1 MTVTQPARPA
11 PVAPGRV
18 PFPTVDEVSLHCT
31 DPVEPET
38 VHIEIHFPGR
48 FEPERLRTALA
59 EAGRRHPRFL
69 QRKAGSRW
77 WHRRYRW
84 QLTAD
89 ADVDPVT
96 FLAAGPGVL
105 EAARERTMT
114 DCPPLDAAPPVR
126 IEAVETEDG
135 GTVLMTTVNHTAMD
149 GPSCLRVLATA
160 AEVYAGGAPQ
170 SAPPSGGTAPGGTGG
185 AGTRT
190 AAAKPPPPPPPEPS
204 AGARSGPTRPARIA
218 GDTSSSASSGAPG
231 TGNGML
237 LLDLPAPRRT
247 SYGATVN
254 DQLLVATCLT
264 AARWN
269 RAHGARSGPVRITM
283 PVDNRA
289 RESAEMLIGNGTRL
303 TEVGFGPEE
312 RADAEALTG
321 GEAPDRAAV
330 ERLLRATMARTH
342 TLKSESRH
350 PLGLSGVLLTA
361 PVLPVGVR
369 GALAR
374 TLRRAAAPLMST
386 TLLSN
391 LGRIVYP
398 LDFGAAGR
406 PTAVWFSAPSRMPR
420 GLAITAAST
429 AGRLHLTIRY
439 SRALLD
445 HAAAVR
451 IGELMQQGLAACAEA
466 AEDAE
471 DAGHTGHA
479 GAAG

>member
-11 PVAPGRV
+11 PAVPGRV

-31 DPVEPET
+31 DPLEPET
-38 VHIEIHFPGR
+38 VHIELHFPGR

-59 EAGRRHPRFL
+59 EAARRHPRFQ
-69 QRKAGSRW
+69 QRKADSRW
-77 WHRRYRW
+77 WHRRYQW
-84 QLTAD
+84 QVTAE
-89 ADVDPVT
+89 ADVDPVS

-114 DCPPLDAAPPVR
+114 DCPPLYAAPPVR

-160 AEVYAGGAPQ
+160 AEAYAGGGPQAPPAGGTG
-170 SAPPSGGTAPGGTGG
+170 SGGTRPKAAPAAPPS
-185 AGTRT
+185 
-190 AAAKPPPPPPPEPS
+190 PPPA
-204 AGARSGPTRPARIA
+204 AGRSGPTRPARIA
-218 GDTSSSASSGAPG
+218 GDTSAPG
-231 TGNGML
+231 TGNGLL

-269 RAHGARSGPVRITM
+269 RAHGARTAPVRLTM

-289 RESAEMLIGNGTRL
+289 RESAGMLIGNGTRL
-303 TEVGFGPEE
+303 TEVGFDPGE
-312 RADAEALTG
+312 RTDAEALTG
-321 GEAPDRAAV
+321 GEAPDQAAV

-342 TLKSESRH
+342 ALKSEPSR
-350 PLGLSGVLLTA
+350 PLGLYGVLLTA

-369 GALAR
+369 GVLAR
-374 TLRRAAAPLMST
+374 TLRSTAAPLMST

-398 LDFGAAGR
+398 LDFGPAGR
-406 PTAVWFSAPSRMPR
+406 PSAVWVSAPSRMPR

-429 AGRLHLTIRY
+429 AGRLHLAIRY

-445 HAAAVR
+445 HAAAAR
-451 IGELMQQGLAACAEA
+451 IGELMRQGLAACV
-466 AEDAE
+466 ED
-471 DAGHTGHA
+471 T
-479 GAAG
+479 GAAGGPA

>member
-11 PVAPGRV
+11 PAAPGLV
-18 PFPTVDEVSLHCT
+18 PFPTVDEVSLHCA
-31 DPVEPET
+31 DPAEPET
-38 VHIEIHFPGR
+38 VHIELHFPGR

-59 EAGRRHPRFL
+59 EAARRHPRFL
-69 QRKAGSRW
+69 QRKADSRW

-84 QLTAD
+84 QVTAEPD
-89 ADVDPVT
+89 LDPVT
-96 FLAAGPGVL
+96 FRAAGPGVL

-114 DCPPLDAAPPVR
+114 DCPPLTAAPPVR
-126 IEAVETEDG
+126 LEVVETADG
-135 GTVLMTTVNHTAMD
+135 GSVLMTTVNHTAMD

-160 AEVYAGGAPQ
+160 AEVYAAGAGAEPP
-170 SAPPSGGTAPGGTGG
+170 APPSPGGAGPGGTG
-185 AGTRT
+185 TRT
-190 AAAKPPPPPPPEPS
+190 APAKPAPAPPPPA
-204 AGARSGPTRPARIA
+204 AGRSGPTRPARIA
-218 GDTSSSASSGAPG
+218 ADTSAPASAPASPGASA
-231 TGNGML
+231 TGNGMH

-254 DQLLVATCLT
+254 DQLLVATCLA

-269 RAHGARSGPVRITM
+269 RAHGQRSAPVRITM
-283 PVDNRA
+283 PVDNRS
-289 RESAEMLIGNGTRL
+289 RESAEMPIGNGTRL

-321 GEAPDRAAV
+321 GETPDRAAV
-330 ERLLRATMARTH
+330 ARLLRATMARTH
-342 TLKSESRH
+342 ALKSEPSH

-374 TLRRAAAPLMST
+374 TLRRTAAPLMST

-398 LDFGAAGR
+398 LAFGPAGR
-406 PTAVWFSAPSRMPR
+406 PTAVWFSAPARMPR

-429 AGRLHLTIRY
+429 AGRLHLTVRY

-451 IGELMQQGLAACAEA
+451 IGELLQQGLAACAE
-466 AEDAE
+466 EPR
-471 DAGHTGHA
+471 
-479 GAAG
+479 

>member
-11 PVAPGRV
+11 PAAPGRV

-38 VHIEIHFPGR
+38 VHIELHFPGR

-59 EAGRRHPRFL
+59 EAARRHPRFQ
-69 QRKAGSRW
+69 QRKAASRW
-77 WHRRYRW
+77 WHRRYQW
-84 QLTAD
+84 QVTPE

-96 FLAAGPGVL
+96 FLPAGPGVL
-105 EAARERTMT
+105 EAARERTLT

-126 IEAVETEDG
+126 IEAVETGDG
-135 GTVLMTTVNHTAMD
+135 GTVLMATVNHTAMD

-160 AEVYAGGAPQ
+160 AEVYAGGQPQ
-170 SAPPSGGTAPGGTGG
+170 PAASPGGASPARTGPK
-185 AGTRT
+185 
-190 AAAKPPPPPPPEPS
+190 AASAPPPPPAAD
-204 AGARSGPTRPARIA
+204 AGRSRPARPARIA
-218 GDTSSSASSGAPG
+218 GDTSSSGAPG
-231 TGNGML
+231 TGNGLL

-269 RAHGARSGPVRITM
+269 RAHGARTAPVRITM

-303 TEVGFGPEE
+303 TEVGFGPGE

-342 TLKSESRH
+342 TLKSEPSH
-350 PLGLSGVLLTA
+350 PLGLYGRVLTA

-369 GALAR
+369 GVLAR
-374 TLRRAAAPLMST
+374 TLRSAAAPLMST

-391 LGRIVYP
+391 IGRIVYP
-398 LDFGAAGR
+398 LDFGDAGR

-429 AGRLHLTIRY
+429 AGRLHLAIRY

-451 IGELMQQGLAACAEA
+451 IGELMQQGLAACAE
-466 AEDAE
+466 
-471 DAGHTGHA
+471 DAGDPA
-479 GAAG
+479 

>member
-11 PVAPGRV
+11 PAAPGRV

-48 FEPERLRTALA
+48 FEPERLRTAFA
-59 EAGRRHPRFL
+59 EAMRRHPRFL
-69 QRKAGSRW
+69 QRKADSRW

-84 QLTAD
+84 QLTAEPD
-89 ADVDPVT
+89 LDPVT

-105 EAARERTMT
+105 EAARERTTT

-126 IEAVETEDG
+126 LEVVETGDG
-135 GTVLMTTVNHTAMD
+135 GSVLMATINHTAMD

-160 AEVYAGGAPQ
+160 AEVYAGGEPP
-170 SAPPSGGTAPGGTGG
+170 APPSSGGAGSGGTAPK
-185 AGTRT
+185 T
-190 AAAKPPPPPPPEPS
+190 APAKPAAPSSPP
-204 AGARSGPTRPARIA
+204 AGGRSGPTRPARIA
-218 GDTSSSASSGAPG
+218 GDTSSTASSGAPA
-231 TGNGML
+231 TGNGMH

-254 DQLLVATCLT
+254 DQLLVATCLM

-269 RAHGARSGPVRITM
+269 RAHGQRSAPVRITM
-283 PVDNRA
+283 PVDNRP
-289 RESAEMLIGNGTRL
+289 RESAEMPIGNGTRL

-321 GEAPDRAAV
+321 GETPDRAAV

-342 TLKSESRH
+342 ALKSEPSH

-374 TLRRAAAPLMST
+374 TLRRTAAPLMST

-391 LGRIVYP
+391 IGRIVYP
-398 LDFGAAGR
+398 LDFGPAGR
-406 PTAVWFSAPSRMPR
+406 PTAVWFSAPARMPR
-420 GLAITAAST
+420 GLAVTAAST

-451 IGELMQQGLAACAEA
+451 IGELLQQGLAACAEPPR
-466 AEDAE
+466 
-471 DAGHTGHA
+471 
-479 GAAG
+479 

>member
-11 PVAPGRV
+11 PAAPGLV

-38 VHIEIHFPGR
+38 VHIEIHLPGR
-48 FEPERLRTALA
+48 FEPERLRTAFA
-59 EAGRRHPRFL
+59 EAMRRHPRFL
-69 QRKAGSRW
+69 QRKADSRW

-84 QLTAD
+84 RLTAEP
-89 ADVDPVT
+89 DVDPVA
-96 FLAAGPGVL
+96 FPAAGPGAL
-105 EAARERTMT
+105 AAARERTMT

-126 IEAVETEDG
+126 VEVVETADG
-135 GTVLMTTVNHTAMD
+135 GSVLLATVNHTAMD
-149 GPSCLRVLATA
+149 GPSCLRVLATV
-160 AEVYAGGAPQ
+160 AEVYGGGEPPAP
-170 SAPPSGGTAPGGTGG
+170 AAAGGTGTK
-185 AGTRT
+185 AGRDAPAARP
-190 AAAKPPPPPPPEPS
+190 AAAPAPPTPPPPPPA
-204 AGARSGPTRPARIA
+204 AGGRTGPTRPARIA
-218 GDTSSSASSGAPG
+218 GDTSSAAAAGAPG
-231 TGNGML
+231 TGNGL
-237 LLDLPAPRRT
+237 HLLDLPAPRRT

-269 RAHGARSGPVRITM
+269 REHGQRSGPVRITM
-283 PVDNRA
+283 PVDNRP
-289 RESAEMLIGNGTRL
+289 RESADMPIGNGTRL

-312 RADAEALTG
+312 QADAAALTG
-321 GEAPDRAAV
+321 GAAPDRAAV

-342 TLKSESRH
+342 ALKSAPSR

-369 GALAR
+369 GVLAR
-374 TLRRAAAPLMST
+374 TLRRTAAPLMST

-406 PTAVWFSAPSRMPR
+406 PTAVWVSAPARMPR

-429 AGRLHLTIRY
+429 AGRLHLAVRY

-445 HAAAVR
+445 HEAAVR
-451 IGELMQQGLAACAEA
+451 IGELLQQGLAACADEPR
-466 AEDAE
+466 
-471 DAGHTGHA
+471 
-479 GAAG
+479 

>member
-11 PVAPGRV
+11 PAAPGRV

-38 VHIEIHFPGR
+38 VHIELHFPGR

-59 EAGRRHPRFL
+59 EAARRHPRFQ
-69 QRKAGSRW
+69 QRKAASRW
-77 WHRRYRW
+77 WHRRYQW
-84 QLTAD
+84 QVTPE
-89 ADVDPVT
+89 ADVDPVA
-96 FLAAGPGVL
+96 FLPAGPSVL

-126 IEAVETEDG
+126 IEAVETGDG

-160 AEVYAGGAPQ
+160 AEVYAGGEPQ
-170 SAPPSGGTAPGGTGG
+170 AAASAGGKSPARTGPKAAAAPPA
-185 AGTRT
+185 
-190 AAAKPPPPPPPEPS
+190 PPPAD
-204 AGARSGPTRPARIA
+204 AGRPGPARPARIA
-218 GDTSSSASSGAPG
+218 GDTSSSGSPG
-231 TGNGML
+231 TGNGLL

-269 RAHGARSGPVRITM
+269 RAHGARTAPVRITM

-342 TLKSESRH
+342 TLKSEPSH
-350 PLGLSGVLLTA
+350 PLGLYGVLLTA

-369 GALAR
+369 GVLAR
-374 TLRRAAAPLMST
+374 TLRSAAAPLMST

-406 PTAVWFSAPSRMPR
+406 PTAVWVSAPSRMPR

-429 AGRLHLTIRY
+429 AGRLHLAVRY

-451 IGELMQQGLAACAEA
+451 IGELMQQGLAACAEDPGDPA
-466 AEDAE
+466 
-471 DAGHTGHA
+471 
-479 GAAG
+479 

>member
-11 PVAPGRV
+11 PAAPDRV

-38 VHIEIHFPGR
+38 VHIELHFPGR

-59 EAGRRHPRFL
+59 EASRRHPRFQ
-69 QRKAGSRW
+69 QRKAASRW
-77 WHRRYRW
+77 WHRRYQW
-84 QLTAD
+84 QVTAE

-96 FLAAGPGVL
+96 FLPAGPGVL

-126 IEAVETEDG
+126 IEAVETGDG

-149 GPSCLRVLATA
+149 GPSCLRVLATV
-160 AEVYAGGAPQ
+160 AEVYAGGEPQ
-170 SAPPSGGTAPGGTGG
+170 
-185 AGTRT
+185 RT
-190 AAAKPPPPPPPEPS
+190 AAAGGGKSPARTGPKAAAAPPPAAD
-204 AGARSGPTRPARIA
+204 AGRPGPARPARIA
-218 GDTSSSASSGAPG
+218 GDTSSSGSPG
-231 TGNGML
+231 TGNGLL

-269 RAHGARSGPVRITM
+269 RAHGTRTGPVRITM

-342 TLKSESRH
+342 ALKSEPSH
-350 PLGLSGVLLTA
+350 PLGLYGVLLTA

-369 GALAR
+369 GVLAR
-374 TLRRAAAPLMST
+374 TLRSAAAPLMST

-406 PTAVWFSAPSRMPR
+406 PTAVWVSAPSRMPR

-429 AGRLHLTIRY
+429 AGRLHLAVRY

-451 IGELMQQGLAACAEA
+451 IGELMQQGLAACAEDPGDPA
-466 AEDAE
+466 
-471 DAGHTGHA
+471 
-479 GAAG
+479 

>member
-11 PVAPGRV
+11 PAAPGRV

-59 EAGRRHPRFL
+59 EAARRHPRFQ
-69 QRKAGSRW
+69 QRKADSRW
-77 WHRRYRW
+77 WHRRYQW
-84 QLTAD
+84 QVTAE

-96 FLAAGPGVL
+96 FRAAGPGVL
-105 EAARERTMT
+105 EAARARTLT

-126 IEAVETEDG
+126 IEAVETDDG
-135 GTVLMTTVNHTAMD
+135 GTVLMATVNHTAMD

-160 AEVYAGGAPQ
+160 AEVYAGVEAQTAPS
-170 SAPPSGGTAPGGTGG
+170 SAGTAPGRTFSGGTG
-185 AGTRT
+185 AK
-190 AAAKPPPPPPPEPS
+190 AAPATPPPPPAA
-204 AGARSGPTRPARIA
+204 AGRSGPARPARIA
-218 GDTSSSASSGAPG
+218 GDTSSTASSGAPG
-231 TGNGML
+231 TGNGLL

-247 SYGATVN
+247 PYGATVN

-269 RAHGARSGPVRITM
+269 RAHGVRSAPVRITM
-283 PVDNRA
+283 PVDNRP
-289 RESAEMLIGNGTRL
+289 RESAEMPIGNGTRL
-303 TEVGFGPEE
+303 TEVGFGPGE

-321 GEAPDRAAV
+321 GAAPDPAAV
-330 ERLLRATMARTH
+330 ERLLRATMARTQA
-342 TLKSESRH
+342 LKSEPSY

-406 PTAVWFSAPSRMPR
+406 PTAVWFSAPARMPR
-420 GLAITAAST
+420 GLAVTAAST
-429 AGRLHLTIRY
+429 AGRLHLAIRY

-451 IGELMQQGLAACAEA
+451 IGELMQEGLAACAEPPR
-466 AEDAE
+466 
-471 DAGHTGHA
+471 
-479 GAAG
+479 

>member
-11 PVAPGRV
+11 PAAPGRV

-38 VHIEIHFPGR
+38 VHIELHFPGR

-59 EAGRRHPRFL
+59 EAARRHPRFQ
-69 QRKAGSRW
+69 QRKAAGRW
-77 WHRRYRW
+77 WHRRYQW
-84 QLTAD
+84 QVTAE

-160 AEVYAGGAPQ
+160 AEVYAGGEPQ
-170 SAPPSGGTAPGGTGG
+170 PATSAAGRASGGTAPK
-185 AGTRT
+185 
-190 AAAKPPPPPPPEPS
+190 AAPAPPAPPS
-204 AGARSGPTRPARIA
+204 ADAGRAGPARPARIA
-218 GDTSSSASSGAPG
+218 GDTAAPG
-231 TGNGML
+231 TGNGLL

-269 RAHGARSGPVRITM
+269 RAHGARSAPVRITM

-303 TEVGFGPEE
+303 TEVAFGPEE

-342 TLKSESRH
+342 TLKSEPSH
-350 PLGLSGVLLTA
+350 PLGLYGVLLTA

-369 GALAR
+369 GVLAR
-374 TLRRAAAPLMST
+374 TLRSAAAPLMST

-406 PTAVWFSAPSRMPR
+406 PTAVWVSAPSRMPR

-429 AGRLHLTIRY
+429 AGRLHLAVRY

-451 IGELMQQGLAACAEA
+451 IGELMQQGLAACAEPPA
-466 AEDAE
+466 
-471 DAGHTGHA
+471 
-479 GAAG
+479 